1 MGICGNDV
9 YEKGISWKRAK
20 EKAMADDTPDGY
32 IVVSPDYFLI
42 CFIRSISQRRSKRL
56 FIKLQTLY

>member
-20 EKAMADDTPDGY
+20 EKAMADDNPDGY
-32 IVVSPDYFLI
+32 IVVSPDYLLI
-42 CFIRSISQRRSKRL
+42 CFIRSI
-56 FIKLQTLY
+56 